1 MGTDT
6 RQVPSPLRAG
16 AQPTYM
22 SAGRRPDSGLAV
34 GVGTAEAGAAPGRW
48 YPSSLWPGTR
58 AGRTAES
65 TAPPARSA
73 LRVHRAR
80 ASPPACSSRCG
91 RRVVAAPTRVSAG
104 AALRRSSLGL
114 VSVSTTN
121 SALGAASA
129 WPSSF
134 PPAGTGSAP
143 DRAAGMPRSRG
154 ASEGQETP
162 GARQAGEWPRGPR
175 ESLRARLPCRSRCLP
190 SGLPAPSFPTDRS
203 AGIWRTSRPL
213 APLGRTTYLSLSRAR
228 PYPHLRGGHQSGPG
242 CHSSLPLTLHCPGL
256 FFSPLSSGLFFF
268 FSFLHSFLEFLP
280 Y

>member
-1 MGTDT
+1 
-6 RQVPSPLRAG
+6 
-16 AQPTYM
+16 M
-22 SAGRRPDSGLAV
+22 SAGRGPDSGLAV
-34 GVGTAEAGAAPGRW
+34 GVGTAAAGAAPGRW
-48 YPSSLWPGTR
+48 HPSSLRPGTR

-121 SALGAASA
+121 RALGAAQA
-129 WPSSF
+129 WPSSS
-134 PPAGTGSAP
+134 PPAGTGSSP
-143 DRAAGMPRSRG
+143 DRAAEMPSSRG

-162 GARQAGEWPRGPR
+162 GARQAGESHRGPR
-175 ESLRARLPCRSRCLP
+175 GSSRARLPCRSRCLP
-190 SGLPAPSFPTDRS
+190 SALPAPSLSPQTALPGFGGPP
-203 AGIWRTSRPL
+203 AHLLPL
-213 APLGRTTYLSLSRAR
+213 AAQPTCHSPARGRVPTSVA
-228 PYPHLRGGHQSGPG
+228 GHQPGPG
-242 CHSSLPLTLHCPGL
+242 CHSSLSLTLHCPGL

-268 FSFLHSFLEFLP
+268 FPLFFS
-280 Y
+280 